1 MDFLQNTQFLNNA
14 LLDWSYLLLA
24 LTVSFF
30 GAALFTTLFLKILQ
44 KGAKKTQTKID
55 DIIIKIIAK
64 PMHLALKS
72 IGAYLSFNLVAL
84 PNSAEQFI
92 HHFLVSLIL
101 FSIFLF
107 LYKAVGIISYS
118 LSRLTDK
125 LGKKISKEVIN
136 FIAKGIKVFVFML
149 GAMTI
154 LQQWGINVSGFVASL
169 GLGGLAFA
177 LAAKDTAANLF
188 GSLVIFIDK
197 PFNIGDWVQ
206 TPDVEGTILEIGIRS
221 TKVRTFAQAVVTVP
235 NANLANAAIINWS
248 RMGKRRIKSS
258 LGLTYSTTPEQVTAI
273 LKDLKDYLIKNP
285 DIDDETIFI
294 NFSGFGEST
303 LDIFCYF
310 FTKTTNWGEYMNI
323 KEEVFLEFMRII
335 THKHKAEF
343 AFPSRT
349 LYLKKEALD

>member
-1 MDFLQNTQFLNNA
+1 MDFLQDTQFLNNA
-14 LLDWSYLLLA
+14 LLDWSYFLVA
-24 LTVSFF
+24 LIITFV
-30 GAALFTTLFLKILQ
+30 GASLFATILIKILQ
-44 KGAKKTQTKID
+44 KTAQKTKTKVD
-55 DIIIKIIAK
+55 DIVVEIINAPLRLSLKAMGVYTSFYLII
-64 PMHLALKS
+64 
-72 IGAYLSFNLVAL
+72 L
-84 PNSAEQFI
+84 PKGIELFI
-92 HHFLVSLIL
+92 HHFLVSIIL
-101 FSIFLF
+101 FSLFWFLHS
-107 LYKAVGIISYS
+107 AVDIISYS

-125 LGKKISKEVIN
+125 LGKKMSKEVIN
-136 FIAKGIKVFVFML
+136 FLAKGIKVVVFML

-154 LQQWGINVSGFVASL
+154 LQQWGFNVSGFVASL

-221 TKVRTFAQAVVTVP
+221 TKVRTFAQAIVTVP

-248 RMGKRRIKSS
+248 RMGKRRIKTS
-258 LGLTYSTTPEQVTAI
+258 LGLTYSTTPEQVSAI
-273 LKDLKDYLIKNP
+273 LIDLKDYLIKHSE
-285 DIDDETIFI
+285 IDDETIFI

-335 THKHKAEF
+335 THKHQVQF

-349 LYLKKEALD
+349 LYVEKGSLD